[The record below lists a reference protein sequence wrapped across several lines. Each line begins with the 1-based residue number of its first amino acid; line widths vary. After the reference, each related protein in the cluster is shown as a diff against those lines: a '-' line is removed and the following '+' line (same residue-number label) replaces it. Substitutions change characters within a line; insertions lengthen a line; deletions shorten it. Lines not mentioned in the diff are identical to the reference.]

1 MREER
6 IKVEGMSCQH
16 CVSSVRE
23 ALEALEGISGVRV
36 NLETGEV
43 IFLRSEGVSVEQVRE
58 AVERA
63 GYSVED

>member
-43 IFLRSEGVSVEQVRE
+43 DFLRSEGVSVEQVRE

>member
-1 MREER
+1 MGEER

-23 ALEALEGISGVRV
+23 ALESLQGVRAVKV

-43 IFLRSEGVSVEQVRE
+43 DFVRSEGVSLERVRE

-63 GYSVED
+63 GYRVTD

>member
-23 ALEALEGISGVRV
+23 ALEALKGISGVRV
-36 NLETGEV
+36 NLETGQV
-43 IFLRSEGVSVEQVRE
+43 DFLRSEGVSVEQVRE

-63 GYSVED
+63 GYSVAD

>member
-1 MREER
+1 MMEER

-23 ALEALEGISGVRV
+23 ALEALKGVSGVKV

-43 IFLRSEGVSVEQVRE
+43 DFVRSEGVSLERVRE

-63 GYSVED
+63 GYSVVD

>member
-43 IFLRSEGVSVEQVRE
+43 DFLRSEGVSVEQVRE

-63 GYSVED
+63 GYSVAD